1 MQDELQQV
9 ADNVIA
15 VVTAYGLDVVAALV
29 ILIVGWMAAGWARR
43 AINRGLEKTGKVD
56 VTLRMFLSSFGRYT
70 IIVVTVLAVLSRFGV
85 QTASLITVMGAAG
98 LAIGLAL
105 QGTLSNVAAG
115 VMLLLFRPFKVGD
128 YVEAAGLAGTVK
140 SVTLFVTELSTPDN
154 VQVLAPNSQVWGAS
168 VRNYSHHATRRVD
181 IAVGIG
187 YDDNIDEAMA
197 AMHKTIAADDRAHGD
212 PEAFVGVTDLGDN
225 SVNLTVRVWCDAGNY
240 WPLKFDL
247 TKALK
252 EQLDAAGIS
261 IPYPQRTVHVV
272 GGQDLSTTAAGGS

>member
-1 MQDELQQV
+1 MNESFEQI

-15 VVTAYGLDVVAALV
+15 VVTVYGLDVVAAIA
-29 ILIVGWMAAGWARR
+29 ILIVGWIAAGWAQR
-43 AINRGLEKTGKVD
+43 AVDRALERTGKVD
-56 VTLRMFLSSFGRYT
+56 VTLRMFLSSFARYT
-70 IIVVTVLAVLSRFGV
+70 VIIVTILAVLSRFGI
-85 QTASLITVMGAAG
+85 QTASLITVLGAAG

-140 SVTLFVTELSTPDN
+140 SISLFVTELATPDN

-168 VRNYSHHATRRVD
+168 VKNYSHHATRRVD

-187 YDDNIDEAMA
+187 YDDNIDQAMTA
-197 AMHKTIAADDRAHGD
+197 ILDTVKADERAHAD
-212 PEAFVGVTDLGDN
+212 PEPFIGVTDLGDN
-225 SVNLTVRVWCDAGNY
+225 SVNLTIRVWCDAANY

-247 TKALK
+247 TKKVK
-252 EQLDAAGIS
+252 EQLDAAGIT
-261 IPYPQRTVHVV
+261 IPYPQRTVHMV
-272 GGQDLSTTAAGGS
+272 QESHS